1 MKRATVVDGR
11 MPHALLLEMFTTEG
25 TGTMVVPAATEEEG
39 DSTMTRTEELAARW
53 SAVMMSN
60 YKTPPVAL
68 ARGEG
73 ATVWDVDGREY
84 TDLLG
89 GIATTILGHAHP
101 KVVEAI
107 TAQAHKLGHVS
118 NLAMHEPGAAA
129 GRAAARPR
137 RPARARLLLQLRRRG
152 QRDGLQD
159 QPAHRPA
166 RGDHRRGRLPRPD
179 HGRAGAHRSA
189 VEGRGLRPA
198 ARRRAVRALRGRRR
212 AGRRRCPTQTAM
224 VLLEPM
230 LGEGGVLPAPA
241 GYLAAAAAAAARAPA
256 RCSPSTRCRPA
267 WAAPAPGSCTRPTA
281 CSPTSSPWPRR
292 WAAGCRWARLLAFGE
307 AADLLTAGAHGST
320 FGGNPI
326 AAAAA
331 LAVLDTIRDEGLL
344 ERAKE
349 LEHRFTAGIEGA
361 RPPRHQRRPGRGARC
376 SASSSPPTSPA
387 RWRRNLRAAGFL
399 TNAVAPG
406 VLRLAPP
413 LVLTDAQVDAFVA
426 ALPAA
431 LDTVDGD
438 AS

>member
-1 MKRATVVDGR
+1 
-11 MPHALLLEMFTTEG
+11 
-25 TGTMVVPAATEEEG
+25 
-39 DSTMTRTEELAARW
+39 MTHTEELAARW
-53 SAVMMSN
+53 SAVMMGN

-107 TAQAHKLGHVS
+107 TKQAQTLGHVS
-118 NLAMHEPGAAA
+118 NLAMHEPGVLLAERLLELAGRPGRVFFCNSGAEANEAAFKISRLTGRTEVITAEGAFHGRTMGALALTGQPSKAAA
-129 GRAAARPR
+129 FAPLPGGVRYVPFGDAAALTGTVSD
-137 RPARARLLLQLRRRG
+137 A
-152 QRDGLQD
+152 
-159 QPAHRPA
+159 
-166 RGDHRRGRLPRPD
+166 
-179 HGRAGAHRSA
+179 
-189 VEGRGLRPA
+189 
-198 ARRRAVRALRGRRR
+198 
-212 AGRRRCPTQTAM
+212 TAM

-241 GYLAAAAAAAARAPA
+241 GYLAAAASAAA
-256 RCSPSTRCRPA
+256 
-267 WAAPAPGSCTRPTA
+267 G
-281 CSPTSSPWPRR
+281 
-292 WAAGCRWARLLAFGE
+292 AGALFALDEVQTGIGRTGHWFAHQADGLQPDVITLAKALGGGLPMGATLAFGD
-307 AADLLTAGAHGST
+307 AADLMTAGAHGST

-349 LEHRFTAGIEGA
+349 LEHRFTAGIEGLGHA
-361 RPPRHQRRPGRGARC
+361 SVSGVRGRGALLGVVLT
-376 SASSSPPTSPA
+376 ASIA
-387 RWRRNLRAAGFL
+387 AAAEAALRDAGFL
-399 TNAVAPG
+399 VNAVAPD
-406 VLRLAPP
+406 VIRLAPS

-431 LDTVDGD
+431 LDS
-438 AS
+438 AAQS

>member
-1 MKRATVVDGR
+1 
-11 MPHALLLEMFTTEG
+11 
-25 TGTMVVPAATEEEG
+25 
-39 DSTMTRTEELAARW
+39 MTHTEELARRW

-73 ATVWDVDGREY
+73 ATVWDVDSREY

-118 NLAMHEPGAAA
+118 NLAMHEPGLTLAERLLDLAGRPGRVFFCNSGAEANEAAFKISRLTGRPEVVTAEGAFHGRTMGALALTGQPSKAAA
-129 GRAAARPR
+129 FAPLPGGVQYVPY
-137 RPARARLLLQLRRRG
+137 
-152 QRDGLQD
+152 
-159 QPAHRPA
+159 
-166 RGDHRRGRLPRPD
+166 GDAD
-179 HGRAGAHRSA
+179 
-189 VEGRGLRPA
+189 
-198 ARRRAVRALRGRRR
+198 ALTGVV
-212 AGRRRCPTQTAM
+212 GEQTAM

-230 LGEGGVLPAPA
+230 LGEGGVVPAPA
-241 GYLAAAAAAAARAPA
+241 GYLSAAAATAADAGALFAIDEVQTGIGRTGSWFMHQADGIAPDLITLA
-256 RCSPSTRCRPA
+256 KALGGGLPMGA
-267 WAAPAPGSCTRPTA
+267 
-281 CSPTSSPWPRR
+281 
-292 WAAGCRWARLLAFGE
+292 LLAFGK
-307 AADLLTAGAHGST
+307 AADLLTAGSHGST

-326 AAAAA
+326 SAAAA

-349 LEHRFTAGIEGA
+349 LEQRFTAGIEGLGHPGISGV
-361 RPPRHQRRPGRGARC
+361 RGRGALLGVVLT
-376 SASSSPPTSPA
+376 ADVA
-387 RWRRNLRAAGFL
+387 GALEENLRAAGFL

-431 LDTVDGD
+431 LDSSMETT
-438 AS
+438 